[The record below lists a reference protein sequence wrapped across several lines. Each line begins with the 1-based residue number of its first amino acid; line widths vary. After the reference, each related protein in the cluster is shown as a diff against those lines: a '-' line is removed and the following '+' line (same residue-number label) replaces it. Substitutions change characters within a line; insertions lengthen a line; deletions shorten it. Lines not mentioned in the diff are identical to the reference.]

1 MNQATVL
8 IVDDEPHV
16 IRVLRLALERAGY
29 RVQGAADGQAALEA
43 MQACRPH
50 LLVCDLQMP
59 RMGGRALCEAVRARY
74 PDETIPIILMS
85 SMTAL
90 SERAWAQSLSDVEFL
105 EKPLSPRQLV
115 ARAAARIP
123 ADPEVPACT
132 PVP

>member
-1 MNQATVL
+1 
-8 IVDDEPHV
+8 
-16 IRVLRLALERAGY
+16 VLRLALERAGY
-29 RVQGAADGQAALEA
+29 RVHSAADGQAALEA
-43 MQACRPH
+43 MQACRPQ
-50 LLVCDLQMP
+50 LMVCDVQMP

-74 PDETIPIILMS
+74 PDELMPIIVMS

-90 SERAWAQSLSDVEFL
+90 SERAWAQALPDIEFL

-123 ADPEVPACT
+123 VGPEVPACT